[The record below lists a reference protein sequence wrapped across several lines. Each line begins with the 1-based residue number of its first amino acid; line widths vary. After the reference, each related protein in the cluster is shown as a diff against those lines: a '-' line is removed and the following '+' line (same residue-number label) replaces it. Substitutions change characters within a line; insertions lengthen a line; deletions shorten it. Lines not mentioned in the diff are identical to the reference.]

1 MGPRCEVGRSQVR
14 WQGGAGSEDG
24 VEDDRVMEAQARCL
38 LWTQVRGVL
47 VQKQLGRG
55 DKVLGAR

>member
-1 MGPRCEVGRSQVR
+1 MR

-38 LWTQVRGVL
+38 LWNQVRGVL